1 MEVTLEAT
9 NVQNHGANVLVRS
22 PSVLTSPVCTKP
34 PVYRDITAPRKR
46 PAGDS
51 GRCAK
56 QSAKRT
62 YGKKRRNVGKKKEDS
77 GTKPPVSTKK
87 VKRIKSVPVKQLRAC
102 SQGYRLMDLSV
113 LQNVFT
119 ALKCPQCEEQGTLI
133 LEEVHEKQKGLASN
147 LVLCCHECNYKN
159 DFKTC

>member
-22 PSVLTSPVCTKP
+22 PSVLTSPVCTKT

-77 GTKPPVSTKK
+77 GATRLSTRK
-87 VKRIKSVPVKQLRAC
+87 VK
-102 SQGYRLMDLSV
+102 
-113 LQNVFT
+113 
-119 ALKCPQCEEQGTLI
+119 
-133 LEEVHEKQKGLASN
+133 
-147 LVLCCHECNYKN
+147 
-159 DFKTC
+159 